1 MFGSVDVETTGTLPG
16 YHEIV
21 QIAIVPYS
29 NTFERV
35 GTPFC
40 SLVHPEFPDRADP
53 TAQQIHGLDLTDAPE
68 ASVVRDRL
76 CDWIVSLDMPIGT
89 KLIPLAHNWPF
100 EFSFLRT
107 FLGFDLFNEVW
118 HYHPRDAMTFA
129 IALNDVYTLK
139 GQKKPFARVSLKD
152 LCAQFGV
159 VNEKPHDALADSI
172 AEAELYKR
180 MLCALK

>member
-1 MFGSVDVETTGTLPG
+1 MFGSVDVETTGTIPG

-40 SLVHPEFPDRADP
+40 SLVQPEFPDRADP
-53 TAQQIHGLDLTDAPE
+53 AAQQIHCLALTDAPDR
-68 ASVVRDRL
+68 ATVIDRL
-76 CDWIVSLDMPIGT
+76 CDWMASLDLPIGT

-100 EFSFLRT
+100 EFSFLRE
-107 FLGFDLFNEVW
+107 FLGFDLFNEIW

-129 IALNDVYTLK
+129 VALNDAYTIK
-139 GQKKPFARVSLKD
+139 GKEKPFPRVSLKD

-159 VNEKPHDALADSI
+159 VNTNPHDALADSI
-172 AEAELYKR
+172 AEADLFKA